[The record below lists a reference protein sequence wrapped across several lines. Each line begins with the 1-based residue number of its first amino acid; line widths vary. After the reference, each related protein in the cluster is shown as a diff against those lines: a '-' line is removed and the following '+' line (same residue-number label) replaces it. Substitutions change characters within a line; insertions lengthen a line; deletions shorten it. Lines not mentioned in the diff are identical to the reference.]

1 MGEIAALATS
11 FFWSLTSVQFTLAG
25 QLVGSIV
32 VNRVRLVLAVLFLS
46 TAHLLLMG
54 ELWPLQA
61 EGFRW
66 AWLGLSGTVG
76 LVLGDSC
83 LFQSFVLIGT
93 RRAMTLMTLAPVFGT
108 LVAWLWLGETLQP
121 LELGAV
127 LLTVSSVAWVVSEKQ
142 AHQNPS
148 AAVQHTDPGQ
158 QILGVALGVG
168 GALGQALGLVLAK
181 RGLVGDFHSLSA
193 TLIRMTTATGVIWLL
208 TLVQGQAGATW
219 HALRTRRASLFI
231 ASGSFTGP
239 FIGVWLSMLAVQ
251 NTHVGIA
258 STLMALSPIMLIP
271 LSHRIFHEPISSRAV
286 AGTLAALAGV
296 AVILLT

>member
-1 MGEIAALATS
+1 
-11 FFWSLTSVQFTLAG
+11 
-25 QLVGSIV
+25 
-32 VNRVRLVLAVLFLS
+32 
-46 TAHLLLMG
+46 
-54 ELWPLQA
+54 
-61 EGFRW
+61 
-66 AWLGLSGTVG
+66 
-76 LVLGDSC
+76 
-83 LFQSFVLIGT
+83 
-93 RRAMTLMTLAPVFGT
+93 MTLMTLAPVFGT